1 MGDPISG
8 FQDLWEKLRGVSKTF
23 NGANLRICPTGGVRV
38 MLHEIA
44 WDVAV
49 VRHDGCGY
57 SCGFMAPQGGAR
69 EGVGSVP
76 CRAGTVITV
85 TAGL

>member
-1 MGDPISG
+1 
-8 FQDLWEKLRGVSKTF
+8 
-23 NGANLRICPTGGVRV
+23 

-76 CRAGTVITV
+76 CRADTVITV